1 MIAIISDIHSN
12 LDALQAVLADI
23 AEQGAQRILCLGDV
37 IGYGPQPKE
46 CLDLIMAR
54 CAVCLMGN
62 HDYAVLYEPSNFN
75 IGAESACYWTRAQL
89 EAEPDAALRNRRWDF
104 LGQLP
109 VKHTLPAE
117 ENDGLEITLVHGSP
131 RRPINEY
138 IFPDDVYTNPG
149 KIHGQFDRFGK
160 LCFVGHTHVP
170 GVFFDTPDF
179 YSTDEMDEVYEI
191 SENYKALINV
201 GSVGQPRDRDSRA
214 SYGLVDLEAREV
226 RFRRIAY
233 DVDAVIGKIRAVA
246 ELDEYLGS
254 RLREGR

>member
-1 MIAIISDIHSN
+1 MPLAVISDIHSN

-23 AEQGAQRILCLGDV
+23 DDRKCERIVCLGDV
-37 IGYGPQPKE
+37 VGYGPQPAE

-54 CAVCLMGN
+54 CQVCLMGN
-62 HDYAVLYEPSNFN
+62 HDYAVMYEPYNFN
-75 IGAESACYWTRAQL
+75 SGAETAAFWTRRQL
-89 EAEPDAALRNRRWDF
+89 ESQGTVEQRRRRWEY
-104 LGQLP
+104 LGLVP
-109 VKHTLPAE
+109 VKHTIRSE
-117 ENDGLEITLVHGSP
+117 VDRQGEMVFVHGSP

-138 IFPDDVYTNPG
+138 VFPDDVYTNPA
-149 KIHGQFDRFGK
+149 KIHSLFEQFGK

-179 YSTDEMDEVYEI
+179 YSPDELDGEYEI

-214 SYGLVDLEAREV
+214 SYVVVEDDTV
-226 RFRRIAY
+226 RFVRIKY
-233 DVDAVIGKIRAVA
+233 DVDAVIAKMHAIG
-246 ELDEYLGS
+246 ELDEYLAA